1 MQWDHHAGT
10 PHTIHYQNAVDA
22 IKAGKHVLVE
32 KSATTNAED
41 FRSLVDLAAKHGVF
55 LMEAMWTRFQPIAL
69 AIKRVIDEGR
79 IGAPVLVHADLSVDF
94 DIDSEFSPT
103 VSLMSHPH
111 VCSYRPAVN
120 APHPRSKSR
129 RRSTL

>member
-1 MQWDHHAGT
+1 MQYDHHTGT

-41 FRSLVDLAAKHGVF
+41 FRSLVDLAAKHDVF
-55 LMEAMWTRFQPIAL
+55 LIEAMWTRFQPVAL

-94 DIDSEFSPT
+94 NIESGSSST
-103 VSLMSHPH
+103 VGLTSHPH
-111 VCSYRPAVN
+111 VCLYRPAVN
-120 APHPRSKSR
+120 APHSRPKSR
-129 RRSTL
+129 RWCTL